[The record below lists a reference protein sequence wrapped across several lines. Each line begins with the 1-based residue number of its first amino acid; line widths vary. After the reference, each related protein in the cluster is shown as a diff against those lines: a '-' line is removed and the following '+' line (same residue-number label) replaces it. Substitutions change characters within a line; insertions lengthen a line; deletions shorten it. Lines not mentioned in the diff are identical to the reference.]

1 MFIDAHLHVDLHG
14 MSISKLIAYLDRNRI
29 DQCWLLTWEEKN
41 PAHPCYH
48 HLTIERVFEAYQKY
62 PSRVVPM
69 YAPDP
74 KTESWET
81 TMKFWFLRGIRGI
94 GELKVTSGWS
104 STEMTK
110 LLNVARKLKLPV
122 IFHME
127 EPSSAFM
134 PATDFM
140 ADKIGCK
147 FLNRMTSTRFG
158 RTSLDYLRRNYPA
171 ASSFLDSRQ
180 RFHPGYFSE
189 FSGLEQRL
197 REYPQVTIIGH
208 GPLFWKGISRHLGPD
223 LYPKGPVEAGGI
235 LLRLFREYPNL
246 HADISGMS
254 GYNALRRDAIFSRK
268 FLDEFSPRILFGTD
282 NVSLG
287 HKELLKTLRVSA
299 TELNRICADNA
310 LRIMKIAGTAQFR
323 KLSPVEN
330 NMNN

>member
-14 MSISKLIAYLDRNRI
+14 MSIDKLIAYLDRNRI

-48 HLTIERVFEAYQKY
+48 HLTIEKVFEAYQKY

-94 GELKVTSGWS
+94 GELKATSGWS
-104 STEMTK
+104 SSEMTK
-110 LLNVARKLKLPV
+110 LLDFADKLKLPV

-127 EPSSAFM
+127 EASSAFM
-134 PATDFM
+134 PTTDFTT
-140 ADKIGCK
+140 DKIGCK
-147 FLNRMTSTRFG
+147 FLNRIKSFDLG
-158 RTSLDYLRRNYPA
+158 RTSLDYLRRNYPPA
-171 ASSFLDSRQ
+171 GSFLDSRQ
-180 RFHPGYFSE
+180 RFHPGYFSD
-189 FSGLEQRL
+189 FSGLEERL
-197 REYPQVTIIGH
+197 REYPQVTFIGH
-208 GPLFWKGISRHLGPD
+208 GPLFWKGISQDPGPD
-223 LYPKGPVEAGGI
+223 LYPKGPIESGGI
-235 LLRLFREYPNL
+235 ILRLFREYPNL

-254 GYNALRRDAIFSRK
+254 GYNALRRDARFSQE
-268 FLDEFSPRILFGTD
+268 FLEEFSSRILFGTD

-287 HKELLKTLRVSA
+287 QKELLRTLKVSS
-299 TELNRICADNA
+299 TGLNRICADNA

-323 KLSPVEN
+323 SFTPAAN
-330 NMNN
+330 NATN

>member
-1 MFIDAHLHVDLHG
+1 VFIDAHLHVDLHG
-14 MSISKLIAYLDRNRI
+14 MSIKKLIAYLDRNRI

-41 PAHPCYH
+41 PTHPCYH
-48 HLTIERVFEAYQKY
+48 HLTIEKVFEAYQKY

-74 KTESWET
+74 KTESWES
-81 TMKFWFLRGIRGI
+81 TMKFWVLRGVRGI

-104 STEMTK
+104 SSEITK
-110 LLNVARKLKLPV
+110 LLDVARNLKLPV

-134 PATDFM
+134 PATDFI

-147 FLNRMTSTRFG
+147 FLNRMTSTRLG
-158 RTSLDYLRRNYPA
+158 RTSLDYIARNYLPA
-171 ASSFLDSRQ
+171 HSFLDSRQ

-189 FSGLEQRL
+189 FSGLEERL
-197 REYPQVTIIGH
+197 CEYPHVTFIGH
-208 GPLFWKGISRHLGPD
+208 GPLFWKGISRDSGPD
-223 LYPKGPVEAGGI
+223 LYPKGPVEPGGI

-254 GYNALRRDAIFSRK
+254 GYNALRRDVRFSRK
-268 FLDEFSPRILFGTD
+268 FLNEFSSRILFGTD

-287 HKELLKTLRVSA
+287 HKQLLSTLKLTA
-299 TELNRICADNA
+299 GDLKKICADNA
-310 LRIMKIAGTAQFR
+310 LRIMEIAGTAQFR
-323 KLSPVEN
+323 KLKPVAN
-330 NMNN
+330 NVN